1 MKTFFYSKFEIFPVE
16 MRLSSNNNLFE
27 LQPIPKFHK
36 TYIKAFLQAINQI
49 FTMFYVIVPE
59 VHIS

>member
-1 MKTFFYSKFEIFPVE
+1 